1 MACYQNA
8 QLGKPIT
15 FFTTQI
21 SSFFQNHISIVF
33 IEGSSWWNVRNCNLF
48 HLDLI
53 KQYEWLRTKK

>member
-1 MACYQNA
+1 LLQSLGMLLVAKLSCVMACYQNA

-33 IEGSSWWNVRNCNLF
+33 IEGSS
-48 HLDLI
+48 
-53 KQYEWLRTKK
+53 